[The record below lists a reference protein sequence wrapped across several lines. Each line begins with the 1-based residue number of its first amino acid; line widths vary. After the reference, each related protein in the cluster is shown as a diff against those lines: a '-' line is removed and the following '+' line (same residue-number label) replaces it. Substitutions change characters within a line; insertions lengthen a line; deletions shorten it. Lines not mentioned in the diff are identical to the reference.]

1 MSLILQFFE
10 GSHDKNNC
18 ILSMKPNISR
28 CDCDRWA
35 GWLEHLPCDT
45 GQTGDLGEEIE
56 MKFPKWK
63 YWQKKTYVWFDTM
76 ELARFVSISD
86 LGDLGETDVSRN
98 ADLEDLFD
106 EKDFIDL

>member
-1 MSLILQFFE
+1 MKIL
-10 GSHDKNNC
+10 
-18 ILSMKPNISR
+18 
-28 CDCDRWA
+28 A
-35 GWLEHLPCDT
+35 
-45 GQTGDLGEEIE
+45 
-56 MKFPKWK
+56 
-63 YWQKKTYVWFDTM
+63 KKTYVWFDTM